1 MKLSP
6 DELARRFDRQASSYD
21 EAEAFWRR
29 AAGRVVVAAA
39 NPSEGDVIL
48 DLGCGTGEVSVVL
61 ARRAKQL
68 IGIDISPAML
78 EIAAQRVKSEG
89 VDNVELRTG
98 DFCTLPALSGISLV
112 VSNYAIHHLSLDE
125 KTRLFRQIFDLLP
138 EKGLFVMGD
147 VMWSMDIDQI
157 DEPEQFFNPEVDDPS
172 MVDELV
178 EALEECGFT
187 TEVLRLSPGVGVIE
201 AWKQPQR
208 A

>member
-39 NPSEGDVIL
+39 NPSEGDVSL

>member
-6 DELARRFDRQASSYD
+6 DEMARRFDGQASSYD

-61 ARRAKQL
+61 ARRAKKL

-78 EIAAQRVKSEG
+78 EIASQRVKSDA
-89 VDNVELRTG
+89 VDNIELRTG
-98 DFCTLPALSGISLV
+98 DFCTLPALSGVSLV

-125 KTRLFRQIFDLLP
+125 KKHLFRQIFDLLP